1 MEQNYSENLR
11 INNLNEDAFMMQQ
24 VVGDDYELLVVDIM
38 LKNAFSY
45 EN

>member
-11 INNLNEDAFMMQQ
+11 INSLNEDALMMQQ
-24 VVGDDYELLVVDIM
+24 VIGDDYELLVVDIM
-38 LKNAFSY
+38 LRNAFSF